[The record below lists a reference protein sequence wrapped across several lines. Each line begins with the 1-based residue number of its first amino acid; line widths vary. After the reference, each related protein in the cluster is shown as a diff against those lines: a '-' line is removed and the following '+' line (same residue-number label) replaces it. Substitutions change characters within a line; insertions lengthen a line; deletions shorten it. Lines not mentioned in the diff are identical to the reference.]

1 MRKRSLMTVTA
12 LAVAAVALAACSSS
26 SSGGTSAAPSSS
38 TPAAS
43 TSTSTPV
50 TSSSAP
56 SSSAPTS
63 SAPAALG
70 EVGVILPDTKSSARW
85 EADDRP
91 SLSKAFTAAGIKS
104 DIQNAQGDI
113 PKWGQ
118 ICDAM
123 INEGV
128 KVLIDVDLD
137 APSGAACLKKAKA
150 AGIKTIDYDR
160 LTLGGGADYYVSF
173 DNVQVGKLQGE
184 GLIKCLTDEKL
195 TKANIVYINGAATDN
210 NATLFKQGY
219 VEALA
224 SKISSGDYKLVGDAT
239 GKWDPNV
246 AQTVWQQF
254 YTAQKGKIDG
264 AIVANDG
271 MGGGVAA
278 AMKQEGVL
286 GKIPF
291 TGQDATDDGLNRV
304 LLGQQCMTVFK
315 DTNLEAALAS
325 KIAIALIKGESAASI
340 ATSTVDDTVLNTKV
354 PFAAATP
361 VAIYKDNVKDVITA
375 GYTTAAKICTGAAAA
390 VCKSEGIS

>member
-1 MRKRSLMTVTA
+1 MRKRSLMAATA

-26 SSGGTSAAPSSS
+26 SSGGGSSAG
-38 TPAAS
+38 AS
-43 TSTSTPV
+43 TSAGGG
-50 TSSSAP
+50 SA
-56 SSSAPTS
+56 SAAA
-63 SAPAALG
+63 SASGGGALG
-70 EVGVILPDTKSSARW
+70 SVGVILPDTKSSARW
-85 EADDRP
+85 ENNDRP
-91 SLSKAFTAAGIKS
+91 SLSKAFTDAGITS
-104 DIQNAQGDI
+104 DIQNAQGDV
-113 PKWGQ
+113 PTFGK

-123 INEGV
+123 VAKPV
-128 KVLIDVDLD
+128 KVLIIVDLD
-137 APSGAACLKKAKA
+137 ADSGTACLTKAKA

-184 GLIKCLTDEKL
+184 GLIKCLDAASK

-219 VEALA
+219 AEALKA
-224 SKISSGDYKLVGDAT
+224 KIDSGDYKLVGDNT

-246 AQTVWQQF
+246 AQTLWQQF
-254 YTAQKGKIDG
+254 YTAQNGKIDG

-291 TGQDATDDGLNRV
+291 TGQDATDEGLNRV

-315 DTNLEAALAS
+315 DTNLEADLAS
-325 KIAIALIKGESAASI
+325 KIAIALIKGQDASTI
-340 ATSTVDDTVLNTKV
+340 ATSTVDDTKLNKKV
-354 PFAAATP
+354 AFAAATP
-361 VAIYKDNVKDVITA
+361 VAIFKDNVKDVITA
-375 GYTTAAKICTGAAAA
+375 GYTTAAKICTGDAAA
-390 VCKSEGIS
+390 VCTSEGIS